1 MSSKNKLISIIIPVY
16 NVAHYLE
23 KSIGSVYNQGL
34 LENEFEVIIVDDGS
48 TDDSLIVEQNFTKE
62 KNNVLIVSQKNK
74 GLGGARNTGIENAKG
89 DYILFLDADDWI
101 LPNVLPNIIEIA
113 SENQLEIL
121 EFGAQG
127 IDLDGT
133 IKYDIRKKSNLIMN
147 GIDYYNSVRYMNSA
161 CNKIYKKDFLI
172 SNNLFFLEKIFIEDF
187 EFNTRVFCKAK
198 RVLGINLLVSQ
209 FLQSPNSITRNL
221 NTNKKKKM
229 IEDIIIVLK
238 KTKDLYS
245 NYDSKIDRRVDVF
258 FKERLGFIIATLF
271 IQLLKNKMRFYE
283 VRQIKQELLDK
294 NLFYIDFPIFQKNKD
309 LFRKIVL
316 NNFVLFRVLLM
327 LVKII

>member
-48 TDDSLIVEQNFTKE
+48 TDDSLIVTQNFTKE

-161 CNKIYKKDFLI
+161 CNKIYKKDF
-172 SNNLFFLEKIFIEDF
+172 KKCG
-187 EFNTRVFCKAK
+187 R
-198 RVLGINLLVSQ
+198 
-209 FLQSPNSITRNL
+209 
-221 NTNKKKKM
+221 TN
-229 IEDIIIVLK
+229 ENYCTFYF
-238 KTKDLYS
+238 TK
-245 NYDSKIDRRVDVF
+245 
-258 FKERLGFIIATLF
+258 
-271 IQLLKNKMRFYE
+271 
-283 VRQIKQELLDK
+283 
-294 NLFYIDFPIFQKNKD
+294 
-309 LFRKIVL
+309 
-316 NNFVLFRVLLM
+316 
-327 LVKII
+327 